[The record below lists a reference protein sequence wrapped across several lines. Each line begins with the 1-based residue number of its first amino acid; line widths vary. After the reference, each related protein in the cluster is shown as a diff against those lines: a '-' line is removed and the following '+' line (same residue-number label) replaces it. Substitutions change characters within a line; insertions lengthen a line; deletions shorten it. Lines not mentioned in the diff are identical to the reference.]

1 MVPAPPTVGVIQF
14 PGSNCEYETARSL
27 DAVGLEGR
35 IFRWNQHREMSSS
48 DCRAYVLPGG
58 FSFQDRVRAGAVG
71 AKERI
76 MDFLFEEAGRGR
88 PVLGICN
95 GAQILVESGLVP
107 GWTPGMIESS
117 LAGNL
122 VEGRSGY
129 LSRWVFLTAT
139 TRGRDVCPWLC
150 RVPDGAIPVPI
161 AHAEGRFVFPD
172 RVTGSTG
179 PRAGFLYTDHSG
191 RPANGWPDNPNGSQF
206 GIAGLMNESGNV
218 LAMMPHPER
227 AFWLWQVPPALAG
240 PWGERRRGSGSST
253 GTEEEYGPGEAVFRS
268 LAHSLGVR

>member
-1 MVPAPPTVGVIQF
+1 VRRGSDG
-14 PGSNCEYETARSL
+14 PGSPDRGR
-27 DAVGLEGR
+27 DPVPGLGGR

-139 TRGRDVCPWLC
+139 PRGRETCPWLC
-150 RVPDGAIPVPI
+150 RVPHEPMPVPI

-172 RVTGSTG
+172 HMAGGAV
-179 PRAGFLYTDHSG
+179 PRAGFVYTDRLG
-191 RPANGWPDNPNGSQF
+191 RPAGGWPDNPNGSQF
-206 GIAGLMNESGNV
+206 DIAGLMNESGNV

-227 AFWLWQVPPALAG
+227 AFWLWQVPPALPG
-240 PWGERRRGSGSST
+240 PWGERRRGSCRSAPDT
-253 GTEEEYGPGEAVFRS
+253 PEYGPGEAVFRS